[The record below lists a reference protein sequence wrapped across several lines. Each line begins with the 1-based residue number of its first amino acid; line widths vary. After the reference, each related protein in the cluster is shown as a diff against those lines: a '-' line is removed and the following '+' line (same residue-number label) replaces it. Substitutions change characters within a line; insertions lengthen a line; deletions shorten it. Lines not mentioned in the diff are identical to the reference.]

1 LAHTPRDIKKA
12 QKESVLLREIAG
24 LFVHIMIDDPRLEGL
39 FINRVQLSPDGG
51 MCHIYFY
58 TSKGKDDFF
67 ERLEI
72 LKLYKPSLRKAIAHK
87 LQARYT
93 PNLVFEFDAQFEK
106 EQKMNDLMNKLKEE
120 GKL

>member
-12 QKESVLLREIAG
+12 QKESVLLREIAS
-24 LFVHIMIDDPRLEGL
+24 LFVHIMFDDPRLQGL

-51 MCHIYFY
+51 LCHIFFY
-58 TSKGKDDFF
+58 TNGGKTDFT
-67 ERLEI
+67 EKLEF

-93 PNLVFEFDAQFEK
+93 PNLIFEFDEQFEK
-106 EQKMNDLMNKLKEE
+106 EQKMNDLMDKLKEE